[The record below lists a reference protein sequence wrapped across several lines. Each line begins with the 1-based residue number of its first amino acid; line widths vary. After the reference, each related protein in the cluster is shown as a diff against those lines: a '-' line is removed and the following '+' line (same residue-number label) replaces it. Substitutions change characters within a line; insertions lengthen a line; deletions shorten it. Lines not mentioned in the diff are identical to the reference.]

1 MHQLL
6 PICLAC
12 VICGKDQRCTEPQTK
27 EYFPTVY
34 ILETFCT
41 ALSLLSLHHRCDGPT
56 TPATQ
61 DHAFSTDNSPLK
73 AYQLLSSL
81 GLRLSFLGQVR

>member
-1 MHQLL
+1 MYRTT
-6 PICLAC
+6 
-12 VICGKDQRCTEPQTK
+12 DK
-27 EYFPTVY
+27 EYFPTVC

-41 ALSLLSLHHRCDGPT
+41 ALSLLSMHHKCDGPT
-56 TPATQ
+56 TPTTE
-61 DHAFSTDNSPLK
+61 DHAFSTDYSPLK